1 MARMIREHS
10 FRCTGKMKAVIIK
23 NIFENLSAGLLVIN
37 PQGEIV
43 LANAAASAMLGY
55 AVEVIVGKGWAD
67 LFMEC
72 AGNDEFNQVIVD
84 VIWEKRL
91 NLRRT
96 VPYVRSDNKVL
107 QLSITTSFIR
117 ADRELAGIVVLLN
130 DVTEIHALHLQEK
143 TILEEKHRL
152 QKERTESLNKL
163 AMAVAHQLRNPAT
176 AIGGLAAHLLK
187 KSEPDT
193 LQARYLQHIIGS
205 TKRLEDLVR
214 AVHDYASL
222 PPISPQ
228 KMVVSGLCE
237 PMRHRVRHKAAELSR
252 NVDLIL
258 GGDSFEVELDPELFG
273 GALNELLDNAV
284 EALASGQ
291 GTVEVSMSQE
301 EKTILMT
308 IQDNGV
314 GIADKDLPYIFDPF
328 FTTKVV
334 GIGTGLC
341 RAQRIISEHKGNLRI
356 ESMEGIG
363 TKVLIRI
370 PRTISLPAL
379 SHGPGRFR
387 PGAPVKG
394 GPHLP

>member
-1 MARMIREHS
+1 
-10 FRCTGKMKAVIIK
+10 MKAVIIK

-43 LANAAASAMLGY
+43 LANAAASAILGY
-55 AVEVIVGKGWAD
+55 PMEVIAGKGWAD

-72 AGNDEFNQVIVD
+72 PGNDEFNQVIVD

-91 NLRRT
+91 NLRRA

-143 TILEEKHRL
+143 RMLEEKHRL
-152 QKERTESLNKL
+152 QKERIESLNKL

-176 AIGGLAAHLLK
+176 AIGGLAAQLLK
-187 KSEPDT
+187 KSDPDT

-205 TKRLEDLVR
+205 SKKLEDLVR
-214 AVHDYASL
+214 AVHEYASL
-222 PPISPQ
+222 PPISSQ

-237 PMRHRVRHKAAELSR
+237 PMRQRVRHKAAELSR
-252 NVDLIL
+252 DVDLII

-273 GALNELLDNAV
+273 GALGELLDNAV
-284 EALASGQ
+284 EALVSGQ

-334 GIGTGLC
+334 GVGMGLC
-341 RAQRIISEHKGNLRI
+341 RAQRIIAEHKGNLRI
-356 ESMEGIG
+356 ESVEGIG
-363 TKVLIRI
+363 TKALIRI
-370 PRTISLPAL
+370 PRA
-379 SHGPGRFR
+379 
-387 PGAPVKG
+387 V
-394 GPHLP
+394 